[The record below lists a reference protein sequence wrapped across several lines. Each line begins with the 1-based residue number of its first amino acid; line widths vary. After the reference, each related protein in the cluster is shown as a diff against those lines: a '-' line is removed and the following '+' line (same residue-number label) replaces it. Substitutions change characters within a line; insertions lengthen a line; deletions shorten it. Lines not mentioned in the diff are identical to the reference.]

1 MLPMGYNWEK
11 QTMENNNEIQTRR
24 EFFKNAARKSLP
36 ILGVIALSATPFR
49 LNALQSSNC
58 TSNSCTN
65 GCKGNCTKW
74 CNGTCLTSCSDN
86 CKGSSGK

>member
-1 MLPMGYNWEK
+1 MNPMGYNRAK
-11 QTMENNNEIQTRR
+11 QTMENSKEIQTRR

-36 ILGVIALSATPFR
+36 IMGVILLSATPFR
-49 LNALQSSNC
+49 INASTSSDC
-58 TSNSCTN
+58 ASNSCTN
-65 GCKGNCTKW
+65 SCKGNCTKW

>member
-1 MLPMGYNWEK
+1 MKYYNKNE
-11 QTMENNNEIQTRR
+11 EIQSRR

-36 ILGVIALSATPFR
+36 IMGVILLAATPFN
-49 LNALQSSNC
+49 LNALPSSEC
-58 TSNSCTN
+58 TKGSCIN

-74 CNGTCLTSCSDN
+74 CNGTCLTSCTDN